1 MNIINKIKEFFTPE
15 KQHYTAHEHS
25 SSFEYKCCLCN
36 QEFSYEYELVEHF
49 YSCMINNYKKFI
61 LNIQTDCLLIDI
73 LHILNAPVEI
83 YGVNLHDAYRSFSKP
98 IFTAEELYIIFKKN
112 EVLRDFRNLPD
123 IGIIGTFW
131 YVMDFIKFKGN
142 STHELIKM
150 PLFDKIFFDQGLIT
164 TKHVFDSTQYGLTDK
179 GLKLKE
185 LLLEQ
190 PTITS
195 RFFSELKEPG
205 RQIYTDFYNF
215 LARHPKIFEEEIKVL
230 NGMRF

>member
-1 MNIINKIKEFFTPE
+1 MNIINKIKEFFNPKTGVNT
-15 KQHYTAHEHS
+15 QVNT
-25 SSFEYKCCLCN
+25 
-36 QEFSYEYELVEHF
+36 SYEVKKCFLCKVNLLGSNKDDFEKHYNKCL
-49 YSCMINNYKKFI
+49 INFNNIILQIPHDYFLMDI
-61 LNIQTDCLLIDI
+61 LNI
-73 LHILNAPVEI
+73 LNKPIEYPLSYDYTA
-83 YGVNLHDAYRSFSKP
+83 FSKP

-112 EVLRDFRNLPD
+112 EVLCDFRKLPA

-164 TKHVFDSTQYGLTDK
+164 TKHVFDSTQYSLTDK

-190 PTITS
+190 PKITS
-195 RFFSELKEPG
+195 RFFSELKEPN

-215 LARHPKIFEEEIKVL
+215 LARHPEIFEEEINVL